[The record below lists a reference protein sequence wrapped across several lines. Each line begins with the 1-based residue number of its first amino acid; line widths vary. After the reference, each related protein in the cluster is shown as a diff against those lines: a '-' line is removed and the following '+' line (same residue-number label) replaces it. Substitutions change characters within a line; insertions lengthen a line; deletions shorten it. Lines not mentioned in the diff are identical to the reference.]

1 MANACDILRRLSESV
16 TCPVCFLILDKPK
29 SLPCGHTFCLDCIL
43 RVCEGV
49 IGDEDDYYDDDYLNY
64 NEEVDVNVSI
74 ALLILILILI
84 LLITYTLT
92 ICRRTSLYQPPTCH
106 ELGLFCRTAL
116 AMSPAGARPVGC
128 S

>member
-1 MANACDILRRLSESV
+1 MKWAIAKDETKSMANACDILRRLSESV

-74 ALLILILILI
+74 ALL
-84 LLITYTLT
+84 TLVT
-92 ICRRTSLYQPPTCH
+92 CLSLYSAYSCGFMCISITIMAP
-106 ELGLFCRTAL
+106 R
-116 AMSPAGARPVGC
+116 VGGWG
-128 S
+128 